1 MENLTAIL
9 SQLGSNSQSAKSQ
22 LLDAVY
28 EELRRMAS
36 AKLKSELP
44 GQTLQATALVHEAW
58 IRLLDNVGEMSGEW
72 QNRRHFFGAAAEAMR
87 RILIERARSKN
98 RLKRGGPNAQ
108 RRALTDVSHVPQPFE
123 DEVLDLHS
131 ALEHFEKEDPLRAQV
146 VKLKFFA
153 GLTTSEIAEIT
164 ELSVATVERYW
175 FMPAHG
181 CTARCP
187 RKSSNHVFIEFYESQ
202 TMPRSDEEIF
212 STAVE
217 ISSLEEQNR
226 YLTSH
231 CVDDRQ
237 RSRIAQLLSSH
248 RELTSGAGPFVLD
261 RTAEISESLR
271 DGLETDCGKNIG
283 PYRVIQLLGEGGM
296 GLVYEAEQL
305 EPIRRRVA
313 VKVLKPGMD
322 TQKVLARFE
331 LERQALSGM
340 DHPGITRI
348 LDAGSTDTG
357 RPYFVMELVK
367 GIAITD
373 YCRDYRLS
381 ALDRIHLVIQVC
393 KAIQHAHQRGIIHR
407 DIKPSNVL
415 VSQVDGHPQ
424 PKIIDFGIAK
434 LVNESIGVRGHD
446 TYYGELIG
454 TPAYMSPEQATSNLE
469 GVDIR
474 SDVYSLGVLLYEL
487 MTGETPHAN
496 ATIGLVNVRK
506 LLNESKVELPSVR
519 LKQKSQTN
527 ADSTSDSIPDLAEQ
541 ARILKGDVDCIIM
554 RALARDPNDRFQSIT
569 ELQQDLVRFVEG
581 KPIESVPPSILYNVR
596 KLIGRH
602 RTLATAV
609 FLGSFLVLIAS
620 ATAVWFGIVATD
632 ATRTAETRLG
642 EVLAMQSELLAERD
656 RALEAEKKMRLLAQ
670 TFLAP
675 ALIHKA
681 KARFVREH
689 WDAVVETNQELSS
702 LPPET
707 RSDFSRSPE
716 LMMTLYDSNL
726 LGGHPR
732 MLIQD
737 DQRWLI
743 KILSDISQK
752 EDSDDFLQPL
762 LAANSRWSA
771 RTPPKPNQSW
781 LQEARMRRSSRWTWV
796 TLVPSQQATWFR
808 HKRLH

>member
-1 MENLTAIL
+1 
-9 SQLGSNSQSAKSQ
+9 
-22 LLDAVY
+22 
-28 EELRRMAS
+28 
-36 AKLKSELP
+36 
-44 GQTLQATALVHEAW
+44 
-58 IRLLDNVGEMSGEW
+58 MS
-72 QNRRHFFGAAAEAMR
+72 
-87 RILIERARSKN
+87 
-98 RLKRGGPNAQ
+98 
-108 RRALTDVSHVPQPFE
+108 
-123 DEVLDLHS
+123 
-131 ALEHFEKEDPLRAQV
+131 
-146 VKLKFFA
+146 
-153 GLTTSEIAEIT
+153 
-164 ELSVATVERYW
+164 
-175 FMPAHG
+175 
-181 CTARCP
+181 
-187 RKSSNHVFIEFYESQ
+187 
-202 TMPRSDEEIF
+202 RSDEEIF
-212 STAVE
+212 SKAVE
-217 ISSLEEQNR
+217 ITSLEEQNR
-226 YLTSH
+226 YLTVN
-231 CVDDRQ
+231 CVDDSQ
-237 RSRIAQLLSSH
+237 RSRIVQLLSSH
-248 RELTSGAGPFVLD
+248 RELTSGVGPFVLD
-261 RTAEISESLR
+261 RTAEISESL
-271 DGLETDCGKNIG
+271 GEVLHADCGKNIG

-381 ALDRIHLVIQVC
+381 ALDRIHLMIRVC

-415 VSQVDGHPQ
+415 VSQVDGQPQ

-454 TPAYMSPEQATSNLE
+454 TPAYMSPEQANSNLE

-487 MTGETPHAN
+487 MTGETPHSSSDA
-496 ATIGLVNVRK
+496 AIGLVNVRK

-519 LKQKSQTN
+519 LKQKSQSNSNPAAN
-527 ADSTSDSIPDLAEQ
+527 AITDLAETG
-541 ARILKGDVDCIIM
+541 RILKGDVDCIIM

-581 KPIESVPPSILYNVR
+581 KPIESVPPSTLYNVR

-602 RTLATAV
+602 RTLATAI
-609 FLGSFLVLIAS
+609 FLGSSLVLIVS
-620 ATAVWFGIVATD
+620 AVAVWFGIVATD

-656 RALEAEKKMRLLAQ
+656 RALEAEKKTRLLAQ

-681 KARFVREH
+681 MARFVREH
-689 WDAVVETNQELSS
+689 WEAVVEVNQELSS

-707 RSDFSRSPE
+707 RSDFASDPE

-726 LGGHPR
+726 LIAHPR

-737 DQRWLI
+737 DQRWLM

-752 EDSDDFLQPL
+752 EDIDDFLQPL
-762 LAANSRWSA
+762 LAANSALVSEVA
-771 RTPPKPNQSW
+771 SEAEPVLISGRTDAEVVALDSGAQSESVSVQAPTALSSPRFRFSVKATKDYLAILCEELRSVSGGLPIAAEFEDYLGLCHLDLGQPTKALQHFEEAIKIRNETNPNSLQIFQSRLFIADCQIQLGNKPLALSSSTTVQAELLRLESIQDQSSIAQ
-781 LQEARMRRSSRWTWV
+781 LLTLAEALIAKSLTKE
-796 TLVPSQQATWFR
+796 TTSQ
-808 HKRLH
+808 

>member
-1 MENLTAIL
+1 MVVQQDVRENIGAIYSL
-9 SQLGSNSQSAKSQ
+9 NSTNLK
-22 LLDAVY
+22 Y
-28 EELRRMAS
+28 MA
-36 AKLKSELP
+36 
-44 GQTLQATALVHEAW
+44 
-58 IRLLDNVGEMSGEW
+58 
-72 QNRRHFFGAAAEAMR
+72 
-87 RILIERARSKN
+87 
-98 RLKRGGPNAQ
+98 
-108 RRALTDVSHVPQPFE
+108 
-123 DEVLDLHS
+123 
-131 ALEHFEKEDPLRAQV
+131 
-146 VKLKFFA
+146 
-153 GLTTSEIAEIT
+153 
-164 ELSVATVERYW
+164 
-175 FMPAHG
+175 
-181 CTARCP
+181 
-187 RKSSNHVFIEFYESQ
+187 
-202 TMPRSDEEIF
+202 RSDEEIF
-212 STAVE
+212 SAAVE
-217 ISSLEEQNR
+217 IPSLQEQAR
-226 YLTSH
+226 YLTIN

-261 RTAEISESLR
+261 RTAEISESLSEV
-271 DGLETDCGKNIG
+271 LQTDCGKSIG

-381 ALDRIHLVIQVC
+381 ALDRIHLMIQVC

-434 LVNESIGVRGHD
+434 LVNESIGVRRHD

-454 TPAYMSPEQATSNLE
+454 TPAYMSPEQANSNLE

-474 SDVYSLGVLLYEL
+474 SDVYSLGVLLYEV

-519 LKQKSQTN
+519 LKQKSQTD
-527 ADSTSDSIPDLAEQ
+527 ADSTSDSIPDLAEKV
-541 ARILKGDVDCIIM
+541 RILKGDIDCIIM
-554 RALARDPNDRFQSIT
+554 RAIARDPNDRFQSIT

-581 KPIESVPPSILYNVR
+581 KPIESVSPSILYNVR

-681 KARFVREH
+681 MARFVSEH

-707 RSDFSRSPE
+707 RSDFARSPE

-737 DQRWLI
+737 DQRWLM

-762 LAANSRWSA
+762 LAANSADVSEVA
-771 RTPPKPNQSW
+771 SEAEPVITSGRTDTEVVASDVGNAGAQSQSD
-781 LQEARMRRSSRWTWV
+781 LVQAQTAL
-796 TLVPSQQATWFR
+796 LVPRFRFSVKATKEFLAILSDELR
-808 HKRLH
+808 SVSGGLPIAAEFEDYLGLCQLDLGQPAKALQHFEEAIKIRTETNPDSIQIFQSRLFIADCQIQLGNKSLALSSSTSVHAELLRLESIQDQSSIAQLSTLAEELIAKSRAEEATSR

>member
-1 MENLTAIL
+1 
-9 SQLGSNSQSAKSQ
+9 
-22 LLDAVY
+22 
-28 EELRRMAS
+28 
-36 AKLKSELP
+36 
-44 GQTLQATALVHEAW
+44 
-58 IRLLDNVGEMSGEW
+58 
-72 QNRRHFFGAAAEAMR
+72 
-87 RILIERARSKN
+87 
-98 RLKRGGPNAQ
+98 
-108 RRALTDVSHVPQPFE
+108 
-123 DEVLDLHS
+123 
-131 ALEHFEKEDPLRAQV
+131 
-146 VKLKFFA
+146 
-153 GLTTSEIAEIT
+153 
-164 ELSVATVERYW
+164 
-175 FMPAHG
+175 
-181 CTARCP
+181 
-187 RKSSNHVFIEFYESQ
+187 
-202 TMPRSDEEIF
+202 MPRSDEEIF

-217 ISSLEEQNR
+217 IASLEEQHC
-226 YLTSH
+226 YLTSN
-231 CVDDRQ
+231 CIDDRQ

-248 RELTSGAGPFVLD
+248 HELTSGHLPFVLD
-261 RTAEISESLR
+261 RTAEISESLSEVL
-271 DGLETDCGKNIG
+271 DTDCGKNIG

-348 LDAGSTDTG
+348 IDAGSTDTG

-373 YCRDYRLS
+373 YCKDYRLS
-381 ALDRIHLVIQVC
+381 ALDRIHLMIQVC

-415 VSQVDGHPQ
+415 VSKVDGHPQ

-454 TPAYMSPEQATSNLE
+454 TPAYMSPEQANSNLE
-469 GVDIR
+469 GVDVR
-474 SDVYSLGVLLYEL
+474 SDVYSLGVLLYEIL
-487 MTGETPHAN
+487 TGDTPHSN
-496 ATIGLVNVRK
+496 ADVAIGLVNVRK

-519 LKQKSQTN
+519 LKQKSQSN
-527 ADSTSDSIPDLAEQ
+527 GNLAAKVIADFADTG
-541 ARILKGDVDCIIM
+541 RILKGDVDCIIM

-581 KPIESVPPSILYNVR
+581 KPIESVPPSILYNLR

-609 FLGSFLVLIAS
+609 FVGSSLVLIAS
-620 ATAVWFGIVATD
+620 AVAVWFGIVATT

-656 RALEAEKKMRLLAQ
+656 RALEAEKKTRLLAQ
-670 TFLAP
+670 AFLAP

-681 KARFVREH
+681 MARFVREH
-689 WDAVVETNQELSS
+689 WEAIVETNQSLS
-702 LPPET
+702 LVPLET
-707 RSDFSRSPE
+707 RSDFASDPE

-726 LGGHPR
+726 LVAHPR

-737 DQRWLI
+737 DQRWLM
-743 KILSDISQK
+743 KILLDVSKK
-752 EDSDDFLQPL
+752 EDIDDFLQPL
-762 LAANSRWSA
+762 LAANSALVSEVASEAEPVMNSRRADTEFVATDVGESSA
-771 RTPPKPNQSW
+771 QSASVSDQAQTATPFPRFRFSVKATKDYLAILSEELRSVSGGLPIAAEFEDYLGLCHLDLGQPAKALQHFEEAIKIRTETNPNSLQIFQSRLFVADCQIQLGNKPLALSSSTTVQAELLRLESIQDQSSIAQ
-781 LQEARMRRSSRWTWV
+781 LRTLAEELIAKSRTEE
-796 TLVPSQQATWFR
+796 TTSR
-808 HKRLH
+808 

>member
-1 MENLTAIL
+1 M
-9 SQLGSNSQSAKSQ
+9 
-22 LLDAVY
+22 
-28 EELRRMAS
+28 
-36 AKLKSELP
+36 
-44 GQTLQATALVHEAW
+44 
-58 IRLLDNVGEMSGEW
+58 
-72 QNRRHFFGAAAEAMR
+72 
-87 RILIERARSKN
+87 
-98 RLKRGGPNAQ
+98 
-108 RRALTDVSHVPQPFE
+108 
-123 DEVLDLHS
+123 
-131 ALEHFEKEDPLRAQV
+131 
-146 VKLKFFA
+146 
-153 GLTTSEIAEIT
+153 
-164 ELSVATVERYW
+164 
-175 FMPAHG
+175 
-181 CTARCP
+181 
-187 RKSSNHVFIEFYESQ
+187 
-202 TMPRSDEEIF
+202 MPRSDEEIF

-217 ISSLEEQNR
+217 IPSLEEQHR
-226 YLTSH
+226 YLIAN

-248 RELTSGAGPFVLD
+248 HELTSGAGPFVLD
-261 RTAEISESLR
+261 RTAEISESLSEVLHSDR
-271 DGLETDCGKNIG
+271 GKSIG

-381 ALDRIHLVIQVC
+381 ALDRIHLIIQVC

-415 VSQVDGHPQ
+415 VSQVDGQPQ

-446 TYYGELIG
+446 TFYGELIG
-454 TPAYMSPEQATSNLE
+454 TPAYMSPEQANSNLE

-487 MTGETPHAN
+487 MTGDTPHSGSDA
-496 ATIGLVNVRK
+496 AIGLVNVRK
-506 LLNESKVELPSVR
+506 LLNESKIELPSVR
-519 LKQKSQTN
+519 LRQKSQAN
-527 ADSTSDSIPDLAEQ
+527 ADSNSGSTSDLAERV
-541 ARILKGDVDCIIM
+541 RILKGDVDCIIM

-581 KPIESVPPSILYNVR
+581 KPIESVPPSILYNLR
-596 KLIGRH
+596 KVMGRH
-602 RTLATAV
+602 RTLATAI
-609 FLGSFLVLIAS
+609 FLGSTLVLIAS
-620 ATAVWFGIVATD
+620 ATAVWFGIAATD

-642 EVLAMQSELLAERD
+642 EVLAMQNELLAERD
-656 RALEAEKKMRLLAQ
+656 RALEAEKKTRLLAQ

-675 ALIHKA
+675 VLIQKA
-681 KARFVREH
+681 MARFVREH
-689 WDAVVETNQELSS
+689 WDAVVEVNQELSS
-702 LPPET
+702 LPSEIQRDIALEPK
-707 RSDFSRSPE
+707 

-726 LGGHPR
+726 LVAHPR

-737 DQRWLI
+737 DQRWLM
-743 KILSDISQK
+743 KILSDVSKK
-752 EDSDDFLQPL
+752 EDIDDFLQPL
-762 LAANSRWSA
+762 FAANSAVVSEVASEAEAAFIAGRTEAEVVERDGSDSGGQTESVLDQALMASA
-771 RTPPKPNQSW
+771 FPRFRFSGKATREYLAILCDELRSVSGGLPIAAEFEDCLGLCFLDLGQPSKALPHFEEAIKIRTETNPTSLQIFQSRLFVADCQIQLGNKSLALLSSTNILAE
-781 LQEARMRRSSRWTWV
+781 LQRLESTQDQSSIALLR
-796 TLVPSQQATWFR
+796 TLAEVLIAKSRNEETVSR
-808 HKRLH
+808 